1 MHNDLNFF
9 QFVSDEDQVAQ
20 AAQELA
26 DAQNSLYNLDKDAYK
41 NNLDQIQAIWVE
53 WAEELAT
60 IENDSTLEHEEK
72 ERRREELALKYNEA
86 ILNLTHQNE
95 QIRLNLMDSTFQSLA
110 NMYNTDVE
118 YYQNM
123 SDAEKNI
130 LMEQMVPAWGSA
142 MQQMATL
149 IGQEGLMG
157 IMQEVFDEM
166 DEASAD
172 FDNQLAAIADRAGGY
187 FDFIKSGEDLIVE
200 GMERMMDTND
210 AVLNQWEEMVETMKQ
225 LAASAL
231 TLADGLTQISQ
242 DAVDALKNLR
252 DLDDYQAEQE
262 IEDAANNAEDKVNDA
277 MGNNDDNANN
287 NGLDYNRDDWG
298 DGEFPQIGDK
308 VTYLGDPYYY
318 DSYGTNPSGTRGAG
332 QNKTVTVTHLAKKNA
347 YPVHVQ
353 SSDAAYGWLKK
364 Y

>member
-1 MHNDLNFF
+1 
-9 QFVSDEDQVAQ
+9 
-20 AAQELA
+20 
-26 DAQNSLYNLDKDAYK
+26 
-41 NNLDQIQAIWVE
+41 
-53 WAEELAT
+53 
-60 IENDSTLEHEEK
+60 
-72 ERRREELALKYNEA
+72 
-86 ILNLTHQNE
+86 
-95 QIRLNLMDSTFQSLA
+95 MDSTFQSLA

-332 QNKTVTVTHLAKKNA
+332 QVRPHPRHTYDHRSPTGYVSRKVPSRRARRRRDRPRPRRRPDSSAEARTATHWRSRGRS
-347 YPVHVQ
+347 PD
-353 SSDAAYGWLKK
+353 SS
-364 Y
+364 